1 MDTFQA
7 ETRMAVNPTAS
18 TALQSIRSSC
28 DRCRFYKLKC
38 TVPAE
43 SDAPVSC
50 ERCTRAKVS
59 CIFGRRRRAARS
71 GAGDAKRQRPTLPR
85 RSTSPAPAPR
95 SSAEGGASTATPLC
109 EIATAAASPG
119 QDTQL
124 VKDAA
129 DSIHVHVPDHQQ
141 QSNYIQGINGWD
153 LLQHNFSLDDANITD
168 AGPDLLDPALQ
179 SPSPF
184 LPAPGQQPTPN
195 GTIITMS
202 GSTAA
207 PEVNTSSPS
216 SATLPGQRLLTLIAE
231 MQQRLRM
238 LEEGPWQHG
247 SARSLDEYPV
257 GTVLHLSE
265 EFAAVAGSVLSR
277 ASCAVGVPSSRISEV
292 GSTGG
297 RTTTTATTTT
307 TKCDDGKFWGEGMA
321 GLGSQSGP
329 MMVNDCDTTST
340 LLVLVGYM
348 LLIRIYGI
356 VLGHFQVHLSGIP
369 SGGNLN
375 HMMPGHGGSASS
387 SNANTSTSTGTSPSL
402 QLGEL
407 SFASAVPD
415 LGRIHTAVCMLLAA
429 LHGVECQLGR
439 GGPVG
444 RNQLVTLLTQEAVL
458 RAGELQD
465 GCGGLGA
472 KVRSVKELL
481 REKIGL

>member
-1 MDTFQA
+1 MQ
-7 ETRMAVNPTAS
+7 
-18 TALQSIRSSC
+18 L
-28 DRCRFYKLKC
+28 
-38 TVPAE
+38 VPAPM
-43 SDAPVSC
+43 DC
-50 ERCTRAKVS
+50 
-59 CIFGRRRRAARS
+59 
-71 GAGDAKRQRPTLPR
+71 
-85 RSTSPAPAPR
+85 
-95 SSAEGGASTATPLC
+95 ATDPYYAYDEQPWENL
-109 EIATAAASPG
+109 AMG
-119 QDTQL
+119 LQ
-124 VKDAA
+124 DAA

-141 QSNYIQGINGWD
+141 QSNYIQGISGWD
-153 LLQHNFSLDDANITD
+153 LLQHNFSPDDAYITD
-168 AGPDLLDPALQ
+168 AEPDLLDPALQ
-179 SPSPF
+179 SPPPF

-195 GTIITMS
+195 GTITMS
-202 GSTAA
+202 GSTVA

-216 SATLPGQRLLTLIAE
+216 SATLPGQRLLALIAE

-277 ASCAVGVPSSRISEV
+277 ATCAVGVPV

-297 RTTTTATTTT
+297 KTATTTTTTTMTT
-307 TKCDDGKFWGEGMA
+307 TKCDDGKFWGEEMA

-348 LLIRIYGI
+348 SLIRIYGI
-356 VLGHFQVHLSGIP
+356 VLGHFQVHLNGIP

-375 HMMPGHGGSASS
+375 NIMPGHGGSASS
-387 SNANTSTSTGTSPSL
+387 ANTSTSTSPSL

-415 LGRIHTAVCMLLAA
+415 LGRIHTAVCMLLGA